1 MLIRALVVLLI
12 VLNLGVA
19 AWWTLRAP
27 PPTPAAIEQPLGVA
41 RLQLAS
47 EARTTAKAAPAA
59 AVPAETAPVT
69 APAPPPAAAVPP
81 TAATPPAQEVV
92 AAKAAAAMP
101 AQCYSF
107 GPFAD
112 AAAAKNAHEVLMA
125 VATKV
130 VPRETRSGTTRG
142 WRVLLP
148 AAASLADAQA
158 TAQRIAAAG
167 FGDYFIVREGS
178 EANSIALGRYRS
190 EDSANRRAQSLVAA
204 GFPAR
209 AEPLGEGR
217 ASYWLD
223 LVPGPSF
230 DPARAQAAVQV
241 APRPLDCTRLK

>member
-27 PPTPAAIEQPLGVA
+27 PPAPAAIEQPLGVA

-47 EARTTAKAAPAA
+47 EARSPTKPAPLPAAAATAPA
-59 AVPAETAPVT
+59 AVPAAPTPV
-69 APAPPPAAAVPP
+69 AVPP
-81 TAATPPAQEVV
+81 KEV
-92 AAKAAAAMP
+92 AAEKVAVAMP

-107 GPFAD
+107 GPFTD

-125 VATKV
+125 VATRV
-130 VPRETRSGTTRG
+130 LPRETRSGTTRG
-142 WRVLLP
+142 WRVVLP

-190 EDSANRRAQSLVAA
+190 EESATRRAQSLVAA

-230 DPARAQAAVQV
+230 DTARAQAAVQI
-241 APRPLDCTRLK
+241 APRPLDCARLK

>member
-19 AWWTLRAP
+19 AWWMLRAAP
-27 PPTPAAIEQPLGVA
+27 PPPAAIEQPLGVA

-47 EARTTAKAAPAA
+47 EAQPASRPAA
-59 AVPAETAPVT
+59 AVPSADAKAPV
-69 APAPPPAAAVPP
+69 AAAVAAAPVVVPP
-81 TAATPPAQEVV
+81 NETTAEKV
-92 AAKAAAAMP
+92 AAAMP

-112 AAAAKNAHEVLMA
+112 AAAAKNAREVLMA
-125 VATKV
+125 VAARV
-130 VPRETRSGTTRG
+130 VPRETRAGTTRG
-142 WRVLLP
+142 YRVLLP

-158 TAQRIAAAG
+158 TTQRIAAAG
-167 FGDYFIVREGS
+167 FSDYFIVREGS
-178 EANSIALGRYRS
+178 EANSIALGRYRN
-190 EDSANRRAQSLVAA
+190 EESANRRAQSLVAA

-217 ASYWLD
+217 ANYWLD

-230 DPARAQAAVQV
+230 DAARAQAAVQI
-241 APRPLDCTRLK
+241 APRPLDCARLQ

>member
-27 PPTPAAIEQPLGVA
+27 PPPPPAIEQPLGVA
-41 RLQLAS
+41 PLQLAS
-47 EARTTAKAAPAA
+47 EVQPAPRPAPATPSAAAKAPVA
-59 AVPAETAPVT
+59 APV
-69 APAPPPAAAVPP
+69 APAPAVVPPKEAAAPKV
-81 TAATPPAQEVV
+81 AT
-92 AAKAAAAMP
+92 AMP

-130 VPRETRSGTTRG
+130 VPRETRAGTSRG
-142 WRVLLP
+142 YRVLLP
-148 AAASLADAQA
+148 AAASLAEAQA
-158 TAQRIAAAG
+158 TVQRIAAAG

-178 EANSIALGRYRS
+178 EANSIALGRYRN
-190 EDSANRRAQSLVAA
+190 EESANRRAQSLVAA

-230 DPARAQAAVQV
+230 DTARAQAAVQI
-241 APRPLDCTRLK
+241 APRPLDCARLQ

>member
-27 PPTPAAIEQPLGVA
+27 PSAPAAIEQPLGVA
-41 RLQLAS
+41 RLQLAR
-47 EARTTAKAAPAA
+47 EARPTAKPAA
-59 AVPAETAPVT
+59 APTPTPAAAPVT
-69 APAPPPAAAVPP
+69 
-81 TAATPPAQEVV
+81 TAAPVQPAKDV
-92 AAKAAAAMP
+92 AAEKVAIAMP

-112 AAAAKNAHEVLMA
+112 AAAAKNAHEVLLA
-125 VATKV
+125 VSTRV
-130 VPRETRSGTTRG
+130 VPRETRTGTTRG

-148 AAASLADAQA
+148 AAASLAEAQA
-158 TAQRIAAAG
+158 TAQRISAAG
-167 FGDYFIVREGS
+167 FGDYFIVREGA

-190 EDSANRRAQSLVAA
+190 EDSASRRAQSLVAA

-209 AEPLGEGR
+209 AEPLGDGR

-230 DPARAQAAVQV
+230 DTARAQAAVQIV
-241 APRPLDCTRLK
+241 PRPLDCARLK

>member
-27 PPTPAAIEQPLGVA
+27 PSPPAAIEQPLGVA

-47 EARTTAKAAPAA
+47 EVQPAASRPASATPSTVAKPPATAPVVPEPAAAPPKEAAPAK
-59 AVPAETAPVT
+59 V
-69 APAPPPAAAVPP
+69 
-81 TAATPPAQEVV
+81 
-92 AAKAAAAMP
+92 AAAMP

-130 VPRETRSGTTRG
+130 VPRETRAGTTRG
-142 WRVLLP
+142 YRVLLP
-148 AAASLADAQA
+148 AAASLAEAQA

-167 FGDYFIVREGS
+167 FNDYFIVREGS
-178 EANSIALGRYRS
+178 EANSIALGRYRN

-230 DPARAQAAVQV
+230 DTARAQAAVQI
-241 APRPLDCTRLK
+241 APRPLDCARLR

>member
-27 PPTPAAIEQPLGVA
+27 PAPPAVIEQPLGVA

-47 EARTTAKAAPAA
+47 EARSPPKAAPAA
-59 AVPAETAPVT
+59 AVTTAAAPAAV
-69 APAPPPAAAVPP
+69 PAPPTPAAVPP
-81 TAATPPAQEVV
+81 KEV
-92 AAKAAAAMP
+92 AAEKVAVAMP

-112 AAAAKNAHEVLMA
+112 AAAAKNAHEVLTA

-130 VPRETRSGTTRG
+130 VPRETRAGTTRG
-142 WRVLLP
+142 YRVLLP
-148 AAASLADAQA
+148 AAASLAEAQA
-158 TAQRIAAAG
+158 TTQRIAAAG

-178 EANSIALGRYRS
+178 EANSIALGRYRN
-190 EDSANRRAQSLVAA
+190 EESANRRAQSLVAA

-230 DPARAQAAVQV
+230 DTARAQAAVQI
-241 APRPLDCTRLK
+241 APRPLDCARLQ